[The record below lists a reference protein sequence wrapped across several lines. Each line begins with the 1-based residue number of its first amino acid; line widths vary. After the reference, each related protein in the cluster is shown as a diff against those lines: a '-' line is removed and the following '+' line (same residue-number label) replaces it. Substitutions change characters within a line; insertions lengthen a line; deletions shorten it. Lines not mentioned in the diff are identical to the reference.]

1 MSLSTSYDLVFKIL
15 ILGDSG
21 VGKSAILKQYIDQTF
36 DATYMTTIGIDYACK
51 VIHLQDKK
59 IKLSIWDT
67 AGQERFRSITKA
79 YMRGIQC
86 VLLVYD
92 ITDMQ
97 SFIDI
102 ERWIEM
108 VQAHS
113 YEQHIQYFIIGNKSD
128 LNAKRLV
135 PIEKATMLAE
145 KYNCNHFEVTAT
157 NYQSIRDMFYA
168 IAKSLTRDVLKFI
181 PEEISPK
188 ININKKDNKKSCC

>member
-1 MSLSTSYDLVFKIL
+1 MLRSINCDLVFKIL

-36 DATYMTTIGIDYACK
+36 DPTYMTTIGIDYACK

-79 YMRGIQC
+79 YTRGIQC

-92 ITDMQ
+92 ITDIQ
-97 SFIDI
+97 SFTDI

-108 VQAHS
+108 VQS
-113 YEQHIQYFIIGNKSD
+113 YSYDQHIHYFIIGNKSD
-128 LNAKRLV
+128 LNAKRNV
-135 PIEKATMLAE
+135 SIEKAITLSE
-145 KYNCNHFEVTAT
+145 KYNCQHFEVTAT
-157 NYQSIRDMFYA
+157 NYQSIRDMFHTVA
-168 IAKSLTRDVLKFI
+168 TSLTKDVIKFVI
-181 PEEISPK
+181 NEPTQK
-188 ININKKDNKKSCC
+188 INININDNKKSCC